1 LWSRRSRVRVPSL
14 TLLTRVAITH
24 FTDAACPF
32 AFSAEPIRQR
42 LRWHY
47 GEQLAWDDVM
57 IVLTAGDRREAERLA
72 GGAPTLQRLY
82 GMPIDP
88 APRSR
93 PASSEPACRA
103 VLAARLFAPGTEA
116 ALLRRLRVLGM
127 AGGLLD
133 DADLI
138 AQALVEAGLDP
149 GEAGD
154 WLIDPRVSEALR
166 EDMSRARSPSGAARA
181 LGHKLSGPSGGRR
194 YSAPSYELSSG
205 ERTFSLPGFNPI
217 EAYEAAIANLA
228 PDVERRPTPTSARA
242 VLAWA
247 SEPLASVE
255 VAMIMGAEPAA
266 VRAELARTASCLPA
280 GADAYWSLVERP
292 DGELAQAP
300 TALAHAV
307 AATRELP

>member
-1 LWSRRSRVRVPSL
+1 VAS
-14 TLLTRVAITH
+14 VAITH
-24 FTDAACPF
+24 FTDPACPF

-47 GEQLAWDDVM
+47 GDQLIWSEVM

-103 VLAARLFAPGTEA
+103 VVAARLFAPDAEQ

-127 AGGLLD
+127 AGGLFD

-138 AQALVEAGLDP
+138 AQALAEAALEPDAM
-149 GEAGD
+149 GEWMTDA
-154 WLIDPRVSEALR
+154 RVSEALA
-166 EDMSRARSPSGAARA
+166 EDMTRARAPSSASRALA
-181 LGHKLSGPSGGRR
+181 HKLSGSSGGRR

-205 ERTFSLPGFNPI
+205 EASFSLPGFNPI

-228 PDVERRPTPTSARA
+228 PELERRPSPTSARA

-247 SEPLASVE
+247 SQPLASAE
-255 VAMIMGAEPAA
+255 VAMIMQKDMAA
-266 VRAELARTASCLPA
+266 VRAELTHTANCLAA
-280 GADAYWSLVERP
+280 GADAYWSLAEHSAGGR
-292 DGELAQAP
+292 AQASP
-300 TALAHAV
+300 ALAGAV